1 MPVIV
6 IAVAGAAAD
15 FGGLP
20 FEQRH
25 NGVIRQPA
33 ALDAEIVNHISQTEI
48 AHFREYNTGPGS
60 RR

>member
-15 FGGLP
+15 FGGLSV
-20 FEQRH
+20 EQRH
-25 NGVIRQPA
+25 NRVIRQPP
-33 ALDAEIVNHISQTEI
+33 ALDAEIVNHISQAMI
-48 AHFREYNTGPGS
+48 AHFREYSTAPGS

>member
-20 FEQRH
+20 VEQRH
-25 NGVIRQPA
+25 NRVIRQPA
-33 ALDAEIVNHISQTEI
+33 ALDAEIVDHVSQTKI
-48 AHFREYNTGPGS
+48 AHSREYSTAPGG
-60 RR
+60 RQ